1 MKTAL
6 VLGGGGARG
15 LAHLGVL
22 KALEN
27 EGIRPDLI
35 VGCSIGAIIG
45 GMYAQNPDIKQV
57 QERVRLFFESEHYQ
71 DLNINVL
78 ERHRNGT
85 ENKDFIQQIARNTI
99 RRVMLNLVVSRLSIM
114 KAEKIDKV
122 IDFLIDEG
130 NIEDTKIPFAC
141 NATDLSSGQP
151 VLFREGNIR
160 LAIKASSTIPGY
172 LPPVKNDSQLLVDG
186 AVTFTLPVK
195 FAKMLGA
202 DFIIAVDVK
211 QELKPQANFRN
222 VFDVLLRANAVTSSL
237 FAAEVSRIAD
247 IIITPPVGDFMWY
260 DFKEIDWLISA
271 GEEATLLRLKEINK
285 KYRKGFFRRLFG
297 SKTAA

>member
-22 KALEN
+22 KALEK
-27 EGIRPDLI
+27 EGIQPDLI

-45 GMYAQNPDIKQV
+45 GMYARNPSIDQV
-57 QERVRLFFESEHYQ
+57 QERIRNFFESEPYR
-71 DLNINVL
+71 DLNIHVL

-85 ENKDFIQQIARNTI
+85 GNKDFIQQIARNTM
-99 RRVMLNLVVSRLSIM
+99 RRVMLNIVVSRLSIM

-122 IDFLIDEG
+122 INFLIDEG
-130 NIEDTKIPFAC
+130 NIDDTAIPFAC

-151 VLFREGNIR
+151 VLFREGDIR

-211 QELKPQANFRN
+211 QELKPQASFRN

-237 FAAEVSRIAD
+237 LTAEVSGVAD
-247 IIITPPVGDFMWY
+247 INITPAVGDFMWY
-260 DFKEIDWLISA
+260 DFKEIDRLISA
-271 GEEATLLRLKEINK
+271 GEEATLLRLKEIKK
-285 KYRKGFFRRLFG
+285 KYRKGFFRRVFG
-297 SKTAA
+297 RKTNA

>member
-1 MKTAL
+1 
-6 VLGGGGARG
+6 
-15 LAHLGVL
+15 
-22 KALEN
+22 
-27 EGIRPDLI
+27 
-35 VGCSIGAIIG
+35 
-45 GMYAQNPDIKQV
+45 
-57 QERVRLFFESEHYQ
+57 
-71 DLNINVL
+71 
-78 ERHRNGT
+78 
-85 ENKDFIQQIARNTI
+85 
-99 RRVMLNLVVSRLSIM
+99 
-114 KAEKIDKV
+114 
-122 IDFLIDEG
+122 
-130 NIEDTKIPFAC
+130 
-141 NATDLSSGQP
+141 
-151 VLFREGNIR
+151 
-160 LAIKASSTIPGY
+160 
-172 LPPVKNDSQLLVDG
+172 VKNDSQLLVDG